1 MANQLDL
8 EEQEQ
13 LDQLKHFWK
22 QYGNLISWLLIAVL
36 ASFAAW
42 NGYQYWQRS
51 QATQAAAM
59 FDELERISAQGDVA
73 LLVRAFTDMK
83 DKYPGTTFAQQG
95 GLLAAKVLHEGGKPD
110 AAQAALAWVADSA
123 SDDAYRAIAK
133 LRLAAVLAEKKSY
146 DEALAQLAGTFPPE
160 FLGLVADRRGDVFSL
175 QGKTVEA
182 RAEYGRAY
190 QAMDE
195 RLEYRRLVEIK
206 LNALGTDPRALAA
219 GDGTPTGAASVAGAS
234 K

>member
-42 NGYQYWQRS
+42 NGYHYWQRS
-51 QATQAAAM
+51 QAAQAAGM
-59 FDELERISAQGDVA
+59 FDELERITAQGDVA
-73 LLVRAFTDMK
+73 LLERAFSDMK
-83 DKYPGTTFAQQG
+83 DKYPRTTFAQQG
-95 GLLAAKVLHEGGKPD
+95 GLLAAKALHEGGKPD
-110 AAQAALAWVADSA
+110 AAQAALTWVADNA
-123 SDDAYRAIAK
+123 TDDAYRAIAK

-146 DEALAQLAGTFPPE
+146 DLALAQLAGSFPPE

-175 QGKTVEA
+175 QGKAADA
-182 RAEYGRAY
+182 RAEYSRAY
-190 QAMDE
+190 QAMDD
-195 RLEYRRLVEIK
+195 RVEYRRLVEIK
-206 LNALGTDPRALAA
+206 LNALGADTRALAA
-219 GDGTPTGAASVAGAS
+219 GDATPGGAASVAGAS